1 MNPIAVSV
9 GGFTV
14 YWSSIVIVLGV
25 LAGFL
30 LSLSLCRGGKCR
42 ASAVICF
49 YPLVVFFSVIF
60 CRVIHWYISMD
71 KYASFWAAL
80 TNYAVGGYCIAGV
93 IPAALLAGGI
103 ARMLG
108 LIGRV
113 GSLFDAVIPGAL
125 MSVAF
130 IRLADVFGTACRS
143 KITITTPLLCRMPF
157 SFPVTDTAGNV
168 IYRFATFFISFLLLL
183 ILSIFLVRLYRQRR
197 DALMISGVSGTGNI
211 ACLGLAFACA
221 VEIVLDST
229 RSDPVSMH
237 FVFLT
242 KLNKYVGFISVTMLT
257 CAICILCV
265 FIRYFK
271 GAKRKSKMKASL
283 LLVLYIVSLIGVA
296 VAEYLVQRFTGMFIL
311 FRSIQTLSAV
321 LMALSVWF
329 AYKCCRADYYI

>member
-143 KITITTPLLCRMPF
+143 KITITTPLLCRLPF

-197 DALMISGVSGTGNI
+197 DALMVSGVSGTGNI

-296 VAEYLVQRFTGMFIL
+296 AAEYLVQRFTGMFIL

-329 AYKCCRADYYI
+329 AY

>member
-143 KITITTPLLCRMPF
+143 KITITTPLLCRLPF

-197 DALMISGVSGTGNI
+197 DALMVSGVSGTGNI

-296 VAEYLVQRFTGMFIL
+296 AAEYLVQRFTGMFIL

>member
-9 GGFTV
+9 GGFTM

-143 KITITTPLLCRMPF
+143 KITITTPLLCRLPF

-197 DALMISGVSGTGNI
+197 DALMVSGVSGTGNI

-296 VAEYLVQRFTGMFIL
+296 AAEYLVQRFTGMFIL

>member
-143 KITITTPLLCRMPF
+143 KITITTPLLCRLPF

-197 DALMISGVSGTGNI
+197 DALMVSGVSGTGNI

>member
-1 MNPIAVSV
+1 MNPIAVSA
-9 GGFTV
+9 GGYTV

-42 ASAVICF
+42 VSAIICF
-49 YPLVVFFSVIF
+49 YPLAVFFSVIF

-71 KYASFWAAL
+71 NYASFRAAL
-80 TNYAVGGYCIAGV
+80 TNYAVGGYCIAGI

-103 ARMLG
+103 ARALG
-108 LIGRV
+108 LVGRV
-113 GSLFDAVIPGAL
+113 GALFDAVMPGAL

-130 IRLADVFGTACRS
+130 VRLADIFGTACRS
-143 KITITTPLLCRMPF
+143 KITINTPLLCRLPF
-157 SFPVTDTAGNV
+157 AFPMTDTVGNV

-183 ILSIFLVRLYRQRR
+183 VLSIVIVRLYRQRR
-197 DALMISGVSGTGNI
+197 DARMLPGVSGAGNI
-211 ACLGLAFACA
+211 ACLGLAFAGA
-221 VEIVLDST
+221 IEIVLDST

-271 GAKRKSKMKASL
+271 GAKRKSKVKASL

-296 VAEYLVQRFTGMFIL
+296 AAEYLVQRFTGMFIL

-329 AYKCCRADYYI
+329 AYKLCCVDNNA